1 MPPPPGDPGFF
12 DKVNYVI
19 DAWSRPCEA
28 PWYIYVECLKPAA
41 LNAFITFIT
50 FGWSDVARGF
60 ARPKGLNKRRSG
72 KRKGKWNR
80 RIPRFPEIGNMLGSH
95 LPGSDAARSANW
107 SIGAKALW
115 RIDGIAQHFLFWWLV
130 ADITNDFAFEFTSCL
145 YETRWCE
152 ASAAGRFS
160 FQKGVTE
167 QALPDVWSE
176 IGFNDKDYQFPFP
189 SWIITFGN
197 TGLKGATIAF
207 ALDYAPVF
215 PADPPVS
222 YETRL
227 IDIANGAI
235 YGKSGPTDAD
245 PDGKAVAII
254 SGSVPPSRQF
264 RVELK
269 PNGGRAFVTDG
280 AITGMEDLI

>member
-1 MPPPPGDPGFF
+1 MPKPPGDIGFF

-19 DAWSRPCEA
+19 DAWARPCEA

-50 FGWSDVARGF
+50 FGLADVARGF

-80 RIPRFPEIGNMLGSH
+80 RVPRFPELGNLLGSH

-107 SIGAKALW
+107 SDGAKSLW
-115 RIDGIAQHFLFWWLV
+115 RIDGVAQHFLFWWLV

-145 YETRWCE
+145 YETRWCKE
-152 ASAAGRFS
+152 SSAGRFS
-160 FQKGVTE
+160 FQLGPAQ
-167 QALPDVWSE
+167 QALPDVW
-176 IGFNDKDYQFPFP
+176 GAVGYNDKDYQFPFP

-197 TGLKGATIAF
+197 TGLKGATITF
-207 ALDYAPVF
+207 SMDIEPFF
-215 PADPPVS
+215 PSSPPVA

-227 IDIANGAI
+227 RNFNSSTVYAS
-235 YGKSGPTDAD
+235 SGPTDAD
-245 PDGKAVAII
+245 PDGKGIAVV
-254 SGSVPPSRQF
+254 SGSVPAQTQF
-264 RVELK
+264 VVEIF
-269 PNGGRAFVTDG
+269 PHGGRAKITDG
-280 AITGMEDLI
+280 VVVGMEDLI

>member
-1 MPPPPGDPGFF
+1 MPKPPGNLDIF

-19 DAWSRPCEA
+19 DAWARPCEA

-80 RIPRFPEIGNMLGSH
+80 RIPRFPEIGNLIGSH
-95 LPGSDAARSANW
+95 LPGSDAARSATW
-107 SIGAKALW
+107 STGAKALW
-115 RIDGIAQHFLFWWLV
+115 RIDGVAQHFLFWWLV
-130 ADITNDFAFEFTSCL
+130 ADITADFAFEFTSCL

-152 ASAAGRFS
+152 TSAAGRFS
-160 FQKGVTE
+160 FQLGVSQ
-167 QALPDVWSE
+167 QALPDIWNE
-176 IGFNDKDYQFPFP
+176 IGYRDQDYSFPFP

-197 TGLKGATIAF
+197 TGVRGATISF
-207 ALDYAPVF
+207 SMDIEPVF
-215 PADPPVS
+215 PASPPVS
-222 YETRL
+222 YQTRL
-227 IDIANGAI
+227 IDIATGAI
-235 YGKSGPTDAD
+235 YGEDGPTDAD
-245 PDGKAVAII
+245 PDGNGIQII
-254 SGSVPPSRQF
+254 SGSVPPGRQF
-264 RVELK
+264 RVQLR
-269 PNGGRAFVTDG
+269 PNGQRARVVGG